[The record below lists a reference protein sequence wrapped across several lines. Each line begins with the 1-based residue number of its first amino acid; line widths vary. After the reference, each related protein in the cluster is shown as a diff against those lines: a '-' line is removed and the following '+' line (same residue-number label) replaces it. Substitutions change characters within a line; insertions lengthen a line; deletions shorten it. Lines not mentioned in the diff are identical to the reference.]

1 YTPPK
6 SSFAITLLV
15 KKATLQRGDFY
26 TYAQP
31 YLGIS
36 DPITENRTIY
46 TLEDLS
52 IVNKGIA
59 DKDQSYMIEFKDK
72 SFEPYLTLREDGVIV
87 AVNSEGELQDYNET
101 ILPKSET
108 PDLNPRR

>member
-1 YTPPK
+1 MH
-6 SSFAITLLV
+6 S
-15 KKATLQRGDFY
+15 
-26 TYAQP
+26 

-59 DKDQSYMIEFKDK
+59 DKDQSYLIEFKDK

-87 AVNSEGELQDYNET
+87 AVNSEGAAGLQRDYT
-101 ILPKSET
+101 SKSET
-108 PDLNPRR
+108 PDLNPRRYFSQETLIAGSCQAG